1 MSVLS
6 RLIRVL
12 KAYTTMRGGAV
23 DLSDTRWEDLLKEA
37 ERQYNRARKKASEEF
52 NARRSSQHRYQSYQK
67 SQQAY
72 GQNDGNYEQGGYSSY
87 SNSSSSYSGSSYKS
101 AKDLKIAGYYANLE
115 APYGSDLETVRR
127 AWRKMVAKYH
137 PDKFSGDPEKQ
148 KIATEL
154 TKGINHAYE
163 ELSKHLKQSY
173 F

>member
-12 KAYTTMRGGAV
+12 KAYTTVRGGAV

-52 NARRSSQHRYQSYQK
+52 NARRSSQHSYQK
-67 SQQAY
+67 KSY
-72 GQNDGNYEQGGYSSY
+72 QNSGYSSY
-87 SNSSSSYSGSSYKS
+87 SNSSSSTSSYQTSKD
-101 AKDLKIAGYYANLE
+101 AKLAGYYANLE
-115 APYGSDLETVRR
+115 APYGSDLETVRQ

-137 PDKFSGDPEKQ
+137 PDKFSSDPEKQ

-163 ELSKHLKQSY
+163 ELSKHLKQSL
-173 F
+173 